1 MPTHNKTNRWQSL
14 HYTITLT
21 EYAFLN
27 IETNAKRTTRRH
39 PVINLSIK
47 LPKDSYKYPIRLY
60 YDHLAPLCKALKSP
74 EFSALCG
81 RLYDEASNIYWN
93 TDEAEKLA
101 RYQKQY
107 NELMCIDSTTVTP
120 LTLSTIPKDETRL
133 T

>member
-1 MPTHNKTNRWQSL
+1 MPTHNRTNRWQSL
-14 HYTITLT
+14 HYTITTITLT

-27 IETNAKRTTRRH
+27 IETNAKRATRRH

-60 YDHLAPLCKALKSP
+60 YDHLLPLCKAFKSV

-81 RLYDEASNIYWN
+81 RIHDEISNIYWN

-107 NELMCIDSTTVTP
+107 NELMCIDSTTVT
-120 LTLSTIPKDETRL
+120 LSTIPKDETRI